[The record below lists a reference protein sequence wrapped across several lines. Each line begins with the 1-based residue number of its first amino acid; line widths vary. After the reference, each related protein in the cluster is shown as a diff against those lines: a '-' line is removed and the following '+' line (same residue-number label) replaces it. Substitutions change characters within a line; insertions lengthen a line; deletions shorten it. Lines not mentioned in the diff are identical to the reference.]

1 MLRFGTTVF
10 ATWLGVVVFLVAV
23 ALSQPRF
30 YRHLGVAVLLSA
42 YAAVTYG
49 NWANPWATGTTRSRT
64 GAEFDITYLTSLSD
78 DAVPALV
85 QRLGSL
91 PPEQA
96 AALTDRLCNVPH
108 RLDGGWSRNRSRAKA
123 YEARRVLCH
132 WQ

>member
-1 MLRFGTTVF
+1 M
-10 ATWLGVVVFLVAV
+10 
-23 ALSQPRF
+23 
-30 YRHLGVAVLLSA
+30 
-42 YAAVTYG
+42 
-49 NWANPWATGTTRSRT
+49 TGTTRSPA
-64 GAEFDITYLTSLSD
+64 GAEFDGNYLSSLSD

-108 RLDGGWSRNRSRAKA
+108 RLDGGWSWNRSRVKA